1 MTAAQIK
8 KLRRKIRLRLTIRRW
23 RFLLILL
30 FLLLLGGAGYGG
42 YWAYGKI
49 LNRQAYA
56 LVERAAEDFQKGK
69 VTEARMGVETA
80 LRIRPG
86 HPPATCLLAR
96 IQAASGEPEAALAT
110 FQTLTDKRQLGLDD
124 LKLYGSLAAQQG
136 ETQLATRIA
145 KAAASHSD
153 SANSH
158 LRKASALLPQKK
170 TAEAEAE
177 IRSAVAID
185 PSDTTRSALLEFLL
199 KNSRPGQSVPEAT
212 AIIQDF
218 STRDS
223 ALGAQA
229 LALGIRT
236 GYMDPDKR
244 GEWIEK
250 LRKHPMAEM
259 PARLLAD
266 SAAVAMTPDSK
277 PQIAADL
284 VGFVKSK
291 PLPDRAAAAQWLT
304 QHGEPAQALSL
315 LPLDDSITR
324 PESFI
329 VWLDS
334 SAAAKNWNESLAALE
349 RKDNPLRPHISKLLQ
364 GLARKKLGQAAESQA
379 DFQEAI
385 HNAGDDPAHFA
396 EVTAYLLGLNEIA
409 LFESNLAKAAAQPAL
424 APELLAKCHPVVLAR
439 RDASFSLGFLQA
451 LANSAALAQDPG
463 FVNDI
468 AHQCLLL
475 NKSAPLDFLRN
486 HHAEHPDNLSITAT
500 LALAELKAGR
510 AKAAMRLFD
519 ISGPD
524 VDARSLPPRILCIYS
539 VTLAANGK
547 TDLARKVASAIP
559 RGSLSQ
565 QEADF
570 LIGQIKASN

>member
-49 LNRQAYA
+49 LNQQAYA
-56 LVERAAEDFQKGK
+56 LVERAAEDLQKGK

-86 HPPATCLLAR
+86 HPPATRLLAR

-199 KNSRPGQSVPEAT
+199 KNSRPGQSVQEAT

-291 PLPDRAAAAQWLT
+291 PLPDRAAAARWLT
-304 QHGEPAQALSL
+304 QHGKPAQALSL

-334 SAAAKNWNESLAALE
+334 SAAAKNW
-349 RKDNPLRPHISKLLQ
+349 
-364 GLARKKLGQAAESQA
+364 
-379 DFQEAI
+379 
-385 HNAGDDPAHFA
+385 
-396 EVTAYLLGLNEIA
+396 
-409 LFESNLAKAAAQPAL
+409 
-424 APELLAKCHPVVLAR
+424 
-439 RDASFSLGFLQA
+439 
-451 LANSAALAQDPG
+451 
-463 FVNDI
+463 
-468 AHQCLLL
+468 
-475 NKSAPLDFLRN
+475 
-486 HHAEHPDNLSITAT
+486 
-500 LALAELKAGR
+500 
-510 AKAAMRLFD
+510 
-519 ISGPD
+519 
-524 VDARSLPPRILCIYS
+524 
-539 VTLAANGK
+539 
-547 TDLARKVASAIP
+547 
-559 RGSLSQ
+559 
-565 QEADF
+565 
-570 LIGQIKASN
+570 